1 METLDG
7 TGDFAVENTISDQIG
22 ARALAAGDWDGDGN
36 LDLAVADFGDNRTDV
51 LGNQP

>member
-1 METLDG
+1 VETLDG

-22 ARALAAGDWDGDGN
+22 ASTLAAGDWDGDGN
-36 LDLAVADFGDNRTDV
+36 LDLAVANFGANRVDV